1 MVMDYTENGKKL
13 LVVIFGALLVAIGMN
28 MFLIPADVYA
38 SGFAGLA
45 QLVSKLVEDVAPFLS
60 PGIVLIILNAP
71 IILVAWNK
79 IGKSF
84 TFFSF
89 LSVGTLTLFMEIV
102 PEKALFSNDILL
114 NSVFG
119 GVIMAVGVGLT
130 LKYGASTGGLDVIAM
145 IMSRINDKS
154 VGTYFFLFNALIVV
168 TTGAIFGWEKAL
180 YTLISLYVTT
190 RVLDA
195 IYTSHVKVTAFIIT
209 SKPDELREAIHD
221 KLVRGITRMP
231 AQGAYTNEQKEVLM
245 IVVTRYELY
254 DLQKLIQE
262 VDPEAF
268 TNIVETVGVLGLF
281 RKS

>member
-1 MVMDYTENGKKL
+1 MNYTEYGKKF
-13 LVVIFGALLVAIGMN
+13 LVVTFGALLVAIGMN
-28 MFLIPADVYA
+28 MFLIPANVYA

-45 QLVSKLVEDVAPFLS
+45 QLLSKLLEGVAPFLS

-79 IGKSF
+79 IGKTF

-89 LSVGTLTLFMEIV
+89 ISVGMMTVFLELV
-102 PEKALFSNDILL
+102 PTTVNFSDDILL
-114 NSVFG
+114 NAVFG

-145 IMSRINDKS
+145 IMSRMNDKS
-154 VGTYFFLFNALIVV
+154 VGTYFFLFNALIVI
-168 TTGAIFGWEKAL
+168 TTGAIFEWETAL

-209 SKPDELREAIHD
+209 SKPEELREAIHNT
-221 KLVRGITRMP
+221 LVRGITRMP